1 MNKKSLYGIVFIG
14 LLAGCGQKGPLY
26 LPQPQKPAPE
36 VSKPAPAPAPKPD
49 TSGN

>member
-1 MNKKSLYGIVFIG
+1 MKKKSLFGIAFIV

-36 VSKPAPAPAPKPD
+36 ASKPAPAPVLKPD
-49 TSGN
+49 TSGK

>member
-1 MNKKSLYGIVFIG
+1 MKIK
-14 LLAGCGQKGPLY
+14 LLFGMAFVLVMSSCGQKGPLY

-36 VSKPAPAPAPKPD
+36 AAKPAPAAKQD